1 MIAQMILARSVDNF
15 LTFISEQLILIYN
28 AKPQMLRA
36 SDQKIAWDALL
47 GYDALEEP
55 VAALLDR
62 RVDAL
67 AYKGLK
73 DLAKDLEQHIGL
85 FSAEEDL
92 AKGAEIVEQRNLKVH
107 NRGIINNISVS
118 RLSACSDRV
127 GQQLMLSVNE
137 VMTKA
142 LLLRLSALDLDLR
155 ASEKFSLARKRI
167 PTEEARRTILGGWV

>member
-15 LTFISEQLILIYN
+15 LTYISELLILIYR

-36 SDQKIAWDALL
+36 SDQKIAWDEVL
-47 GYDALEEP
+47 GYDAMEEL
-55 VAALLDR
+55 VAALIDR
-62 RVDAL
+62 RVNAL
-67 AYKGLK
+67 TYKGLK

-92 AKGAEIVEQRNLKVH
+92 AKGAEIVEQRNLIVR
-107 NRGIINNISVS
+107 NRGIINNIVS
-118 RLSACSDRV
+118 RVSAYSDRV

-137 VMTKA
+137 VMTKT
-142 LLLRLSALDLDLR
+142 LFLRLSALDIDRR
-155 ASEKFSLARKRI
+155 ASEKFSLARNRI